1 MANGNDRST
10 GATSEGG
17 QQRRVPSAAEPSGAS
32 RPQRASHLRAT
43 SRAGVVQTGQGARAM
58 VTRAQRRRARQG
70 QVTRRQLLR
79 VSFWGFFS
87 FGLTGGLGAFL
98 ANFWPRGVTGFGG
111 KISVAAATV
120 PDAGADPAPVP
131 IGKFYLTHLRAGEG
145 THAGFGEEGD
155 EGLLAL
161 WWKCPHLGC
170 TIPWRPGFPFEGA
183 TGWFRCPCHGSTYT
197 RAGIRVFG
205 PAPRPMDTMDI
216 TVNSDGSLT
225 VDTGNIQKGGA
236 DNPDRTTSYS

>member
-1 MANGNDRST
+1 MANGNEQPT
-10 GATSEGG
+10 GEGG
-17 QQRRVPSAAEPSGAS
+17 RQRRLPQAAEPSGGS
-32 RPQRASHLRAT
+32 RPQRAPHLRSE
-43 SRAGVVQTGQGARAM
+43 SRPGVVQGGDGARAM

-79 VSFWGFFS
+79 VSFWGFFT

-98 ANFWPRGVTGFGG
+98 SNFWPRGVTGFGG
-111 KISVAAATV
+111 RIPVAASAV
-120 PDAGADPAPVP
+120 PSVGADPEPIQ
-131 IGKFYLTHLRAGEG
+131 IGKFYLTHLRAGDG
-145 THAGFGEEGD
+145 THAGFGQEGD

-170 TIPWRPGFPFEGA
+170 TIPWRPGFPFEGV

-197 RAGIRVFG
+197 KGGIRVFG
-205 PAPRPMDTMDI
+205 PAPRPMDTMEI

-225 VDTGNIQKGGA
+225 VNTGNIRKGGE
-236 DNPDRTTSYS
+236 DNPQRTTSYG

>member
-1 MANGNDRST
+1 L
-10 GATSEGG
+10 
-17 QQRRVPSAAEPSGAS
+17 Q
-32 RPQRASHLRAT
+32 
-43 SRAGVVQTGQGARAM
+43 AGDGARAM

-79 VSFWGFFS
+79 VSFWGFFT

-98 ANFWPRGVTGFGG
+98 SNFWPRGVTGFGG
-111 KISVAAATV
+111 KIAVAAGTV
-120 PDAGADPAPVP
+120 PDVGADPSPVQ
-131 IGKFYLTHLRAGEG
+131 IGKFYITHLRAGEG

-170 TIPWRPGFPFEGA
+170 TIPWRPGFPFEGV

-197 RAGIRVFG
+197 RSGIRVFG
-205 PAPRPMDTMDI
+205 PAPRPMDTMEI
-216 TVNSDGSLT
+216 TVNNDGSLT
-225 VDTGNIQKGGA
+225 VDTGKITKGGQ
-236 DNPDRTTSYS
+236 DNPRRTTSYG

>member
-1 MANGNDRST
+1 MANGNEQPT
-10 GATSEGG
+10 GEGG
-17 QQRRVPSAAEPSGAS
+17 RQRRLPQAAEPSGGS
-32 RPQRASHLRAT
+32 RPQRAPHLRSE
-43 SRAGVVQTGQGARAM
+43 SRPGVVQSGDGARAM

-79 VSFWGFFS
+79 VSFWGFFT

-98 ANFWPRGVTGFGG
+98 SNFWPRGVTGFGG
-111 KISVAAATV
+111 RIPVAASAV
-120 PDAGADPAPVP
+120 PAAGADPQPIQ
-131 IGKFYLTHLRAGEG
+131 IGKFYLSHLRAGDG
-145 THAGFGEEGD
+145 THAGFGLEGD

-170 TIPWRPGFPFEGA
+170 TIPWRPGFPFEGV

-197 RAGIRVFG
+197 RSGIRVFG
-205 PAPRPMDTMDI
+205 PAPRPMDTMEI

-225 VDTGNIQKGGA
+225 VNTGNIRKGGE
-236 DNPDRTTSYS
+236 DNPQRTTSYG

>member
-1 MANGNDRST
+1 MANGNEQPT
-10 GATSEGG
+10 GEGG
-17 QQRRVPSAAEPSGAS
+17 RQRRLPQAAEPSGGS
-32 RPQRASHLRAT
+32 RPQRAPHLRSE
-43 SRAGVVQTGQGARAM
+43 SRPGVVQGGDGARAM

-79 VSFWGFFS
+79 VSFWGFFT

-98 ANFWPRGVTGFGG
+98 SNFWPRGVTGFGG
-111 KISVAAATV
+111 RIPVAASAV
-120 PDAGADPAPVP
+120 PSAGADPQPIQ
-131 IGKFYLTHLRAGEG
+131 IGKFYLTHLRAGDG
-145 THAGFGEEGD
+145 THAGFGQEGD

-170 TIPWRPGFPFEGA
+170 TIPWRPGFPFEGV

-197 RAGIRVFG
+197 KGGIRVFG
-205 PAPRPMDTMDI
+205 PAPRPMDTMEI

-225 VDTGNIQKGGA
+225 VNTGNIRKGGE
-236 DNPDRTTSYS
+236 DNPQRTTSYG